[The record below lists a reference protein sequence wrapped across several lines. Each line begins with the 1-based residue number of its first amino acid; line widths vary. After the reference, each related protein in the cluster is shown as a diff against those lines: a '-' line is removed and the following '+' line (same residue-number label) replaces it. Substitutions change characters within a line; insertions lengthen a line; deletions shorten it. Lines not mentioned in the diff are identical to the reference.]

1 MLKWHGGAKYYQISL
16 CKFDI
21 IDKHLLQ
28 SILILLGGSIE
39 ARKSV
44 PRIILGAVAKNV
56 QIFFALQ
63 VCSRTQGSVVQVG

>member
-1 MLKWHGGAKYYQISL
+1 M
-16 CKFDI
+16 DN
-21 IDKHLLQ
+21 HLLQ

-44 PRIILGAVAKNV
+44 PRIILGAVVKNV

>member
-1 MLKWHGGAKYYQISL
+1 MLKWHGGEKYYQISL

-21 IDKHLLQ
+21 IDNHLLQ

-56 QIFFALQ
+56 QIFLALQ